1 MTSQNTNADP
11 AVGTVTQTFG
21 PLSPEFV
28 AALSPQSE
36 FVLHAEHEKRPG
48 LIILDHPIKRGD
60 QLISRVQLRKPDAGS
75 LRGIKLSDLL
85 QVDMGSVMTLT
96 PRISSPILTTA
107 DVAKMDPADLLQLG
121 SEIVSFFLTKAE
133 KASQPA

>member
-11 AVGTVTQTFG
+11 VVGSVTQTFG

-28 AALSPQSE
+28 AALSPQGES
-36 FVLHAEHEKRPG
+36 LQHAEQEKRPG
-48 LIILDHPIKRGD
+48 VVTLDCPIKRGD
-60 QLISRVQLRKPDAGS
+60 QLISQVQLRKPDAGS

-85 QVDMGSVMTLT
+85 QLDVGSVMTLT
-96 PRISSPILTTA
+96 PRISSPTLTSA

-121 SEIVSFFLTKAE
+121 SEIVAFFLTKAE
-133 KASQPA
+133 KASLPA